1 MRRLPRSTE
10 NVPTV
15 IAFLLLCLHASCLRT
30 RRGVAGHGR
39 SAMLVPTVTLHPTNR
54 SSEKK
59 LIHGYRKTDRRNSS
73 KSTGPKTREG
83 KFKSSLNALR
93 HGTYCETRIVKT

>member
-1 MRRLPRSTE
+1 
-10 NVPTV
+10 
-15 IAFLLLCLHASCLRT
+15 
-30 RRGVAGHGR
+30 
-39 SAMLVPTVTLHPTNR
+39 MLVPTITLHPTNR

-59 LIHGYRKTDRRNSS
+59 LFHDYRKTDRRNSS

-93 HGTYCETRIVKT
+93 HGTYCETHHSGPPFGAVHAHAWVSP